1 LLNRLTYSEPER
13 LLHHGGGLRAVARQY
28 DIPLSDWLDLSTGIN
43 PNGWSVPPVP
53 ASVWLRL
60 PEEQDG
66 LEQAAQDYYA
76 TECVLP
82 VAGSQAAIQMLPRLR
97 EPCRVCVLDP
107 GYAEHLHAWQRS
119 GHVVMPVS
127 SDQLDDAA
135 AQVDVM
141 VVINPNNPTAMRFSL
156 EQLLDWHAQ
165 LVARGGWLV
174 VDEAFMDLTPAQS
187 LTPLCQR
194 PGLIVLRSLGKFFG
208 LAGARIG
215 FVCAQSELLAR
226 LKARLGPWSVNA
238 PARWVATAALQD
250 YRWQAKTRQQLG
262 QDCVRLGT
270 LLTHSGLAP
279 SGGCG
284 LFQWL
289 CTDQAD
295 EIHEAL
301 ASLGVFTRLFN
312 EPSSL
317 RFGLP
322 CSETDWRKLGQA
334 LKVVCIPDLEGDN
347 A

>member
-1 LLNRLTYSEPER
+1 LNSLTYSEPER

-28 DIPLSDWLDLSTGIN
+28 DIPLGDWLDLSTGIN

-53 ASVWLRL
+53 ASTWLRL

-97 EPCRVCVLDP
+97 EPSRVCVLDP
-107 GYAEHLHAWQRS
+107 GYAEHLHAWQRT
-119 GHVVMPVS
+119 GHTVISVS
-127 SDQLDDAA
+127 SNQLDEAA
-135 AQVDVM
+135 GQADVM
-141 VVINPNNPTAMRFSL
+141 VVINPSNPTGVRFSI

-174 VDEAFMDLTPAQS
+174 VDEAFMDVTPAQS
-187 LTPLCQR
+187 LTSLCPL

-208 LAGARIG
+208 LAGARVG
-215 FVCAQSELLAR
+215 FVCAQSEMLAR

-238 PARWVATAALQD
+238 PARWAATAALRD
-250 YRWQAKTRQQLG
+250 RDWQEKTRQQLG
-262 QDCVRLGT
+262 RDAVRLNT
-270 LLTHSGLAP
+270 LLTHSGLVP

-289 CTDQAD
+289 CSDQAA

-322 CSETDWRKLGQA
+322 GSEADWRKLGQA
-334 LKVVCIPDLEGDN
+334 LEIVCMPGPEGGK